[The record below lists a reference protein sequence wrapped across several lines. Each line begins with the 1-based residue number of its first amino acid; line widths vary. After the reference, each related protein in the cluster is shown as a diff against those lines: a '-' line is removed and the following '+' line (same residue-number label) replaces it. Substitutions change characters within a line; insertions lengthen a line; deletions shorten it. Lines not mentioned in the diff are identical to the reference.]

1 MEAKQVTEVK
11 HNGTV
16 VNKYFDLR
24 DQWLI
29 IHTCEDKNEE
39 SKDTFLLMRSL

>member
-11 HNGTV
+11 QNGAV
-16 VNKYFDLR
+16 VKKYFDLR
-24 DQWLI
+24 DQGLI

>member
-16 VNKYFDLR
+16 AYNSYL
-24 DQWLI
+24 WLI

>member
-11 HNGTV
+11 QNGAV
-16 VNKYFDLR
+16 VKKYFDLR